1 MRTGLGSSSKSIDN
15 KTKLGMSFFLY
26 NYLQGWLN
34 CTLYNAM
41 TFTWFLSF
49 LFTHSMHNFKIFI
62 YRYCISLTFRLTR

>member
-1 MRTGLGSSSKSIDN
+1 MFKHIIFKQKVLRNKFVKWNTNPLKIDN

-41 TFTWFLSF
+41 TFTLFL
-49 LFTHSMHNFKIFI
+49 
-62 YRYCISLTFRLTR
+62 